1 MGPHSW
7 DVQIENNCKLALK
20 NEFIL
25 NLRTITNVY
34 KGKMIKDRLNEAENI
49 MKGPILGLPESPTRN
64 EILRDIEQS
73 KANLMKKVDDI
84 PDT

>member
-1 MGPHSW
+1 
-7 DVQIENNCKLALK
+7 
-20 NEFIL
+20 
-25 NLRTITNVY
+25 
-34 KGKMIKDRLNEAENI
+34 MIKDRLNEAENI
-49 MKGPILGLPESPTRN
+49 MKGPILGLPESPARN

>member
-1 MGPHSW
+1 MGHHSW

-34 KGKMIKDRLNEAENI
+34 KGKKKDDKE
-49 MKGPILGLPESPTRN
+49 
-64 EILRDIEQS
+64 
-73 KANLMKKVDDI
+73 
-84 PDT
+84 